1 MLANQRQRQ
10 MPKAELPAPS
20 RDVQAGEPASQPLHD
35 GRTILLV
42 EDDDLI
48 RANTA
53 ETLQDA
59 GFVVVHAV
67 TAEEAMTALQT
78 AQIDVLV
85 TDLNLPGES
94 GVELARRARQLRPT
108 LSIIF
113 ATGDGGMAAEAA
125 DMDAALLT
133 KPYSAGQLI
142 NAIRGRLKS

>member
-1 MLANQRQRQ
+1 M
-10 MPKAELPAPS
+10 
-20 RDVQAGEPASQPLHD
+20 GQPLHD

-94 GVELARRARQLRPT
+94 GVELAGRARQLRPNCR
-108 LSIIF
+108 SSSRP
-113 ATGDGGMAAEAA
+113 AMAAWRRRRRTW
-125 DMDAALLT
+125 M
-133 KPYSAGQLI
+133 P
-142 NAIRGRLKS
+142 RC

>member
-1 MLANQRQRQ
+1 M
-10 MPKAELPAPS
+10 
-20 RDVQAGEPASQPLHD
+20 
-35 GRTILLV
+35 
-42 EDDDLI
+42 
-48 RANTA
+48 
-53 ETLQDA
+53 
-59 GFVVVHAV
+59 VVHAV

-125 DMDAALLT
+125 NMDAALLT
-133 KPYSAGQLI
+133 KPYSAAQLI
-142 NAIRGRLKS
+142 NAIRGRLEIVEQATRR